1 MCTLFIMFYYSVV
14 TGWCLQYLLRGTL
27 RGFADL
33 TPESSLTLFTD
44 AASGPTAVHFHAVAI
59 FAAAAVVFYGVTRG
73 IERACKILIPALLVV
88 VVIMAVRA
96 LTLPGAERGLE
107 FMFKADLAK
116 LGDYKVWLEALSQSA
131 WSTGAG
137 WGLLLCYAIY
147 APRRQRIGATCVAT
161 GIGNNL
167 ASVIAALAI
176 IPAVFALMPMFL
188 QATGAEAN
196 ELVRAELQKSGPG
209 LTGVTFVWVPV
220 LLQELHLGGWEAGRP
235 ASIAFFLTLSFAAIS
250 SLIAMVELGS
260 RLLIDFGLRRRQ
272 AVLAVATAGFLLGIP
287 SALSMDIFMNQDWVW
302 GLGLI
307 LSGGFLAFG
316 VVVYGVRRFREVCLT
331 VQLNGRLRRIGRW
344 FDPVLAL
351 LIPLQFLC
359 LMGWWFWQAYE
370 WTAAPDRDVGAR
382 LLAWLDPTGAFSIG
396 TCLIQWGMLLAIG
409 LILNR
414 WLAARSSGSAR

>member
-1 MCTLFIMFYYSVV
+1 MAETPREPDLASERFSSPLGLILAALGMAIGTGNIWRFPRVMAANEGATFLIPWAIFLFTWSIPLLTVEFGLGRRAQRGPVGAFATTFGPRTAFLGLFVTMCTLFIMFYYSVV

-44 AASGPTAVHFHAVAI
+44 AASGPMAVLFHAVAI

-107 FMFKADLAK
+107 FMFKADLTK

-235 ASIAFFLTLSFAAIS
+235 ASIAFFLTLSVAAIS
-250 SLIAMVELGS
+250 SLIAMVELG
-260 RLLIDFGLRRRQ
+260 
-272 AVLAVATAGFLLGIP
+272 
-287 SALSMDIFMNQDWVW
+287 
-302 GLGLI
+302 
-307 LSGGFLAFG
+307 
-316 VVVYGVRRFREVCLT
+316 
-331 VQLNGRLRRIGRW
+331 
-344 FDPVLAL
+344 
-351 LIPLQFLC
+351 
-359 LMGWWFWQAYE
+359 
-370 WTAAPDRDVGAR
+370 
-382 LLAWLDPTGAFSIG
+382 
-396 TCLIQWGMLLAIG
+396 
-409 LILNR
+409 
-414 WLAARSSGSAR
+414 